1 MKEKNTAL
9 APLRRWLA
17 VAAVGLILLFS
28 LLYLLC
34 LLYTSPSPRD
44 RG

>member
-28 LLYLLC
+28 LLYLLA
-34 LLYTSPSPRD
+34 
-44 RG
+44 

>member
-28 LLYLLC
+28 LSKKDTPKGD
-34 LLYTSPSPRD
+34 TS
-44 RG
+44 